1 MKSLNESHQDDRHC
15 TEGGFTQRW
24 TLEVMTKQRPI
35 KKILLSKNFIERLQR
50 WLAGEEHVLC
60 LQRTWV
66 GTHYPHGSWQPIY
79 TPSSRDLTVLEP
91 DGACRSMIHIR
102 PWRRRLQ
109 KHDTHKIMEKA
120 LV

>member
-1 MKSLNESHQDDRHC
+1 
-15 TEGGFTQRW
+15 
-24 TLEVMTKQRPI
+24 MTKQRPI